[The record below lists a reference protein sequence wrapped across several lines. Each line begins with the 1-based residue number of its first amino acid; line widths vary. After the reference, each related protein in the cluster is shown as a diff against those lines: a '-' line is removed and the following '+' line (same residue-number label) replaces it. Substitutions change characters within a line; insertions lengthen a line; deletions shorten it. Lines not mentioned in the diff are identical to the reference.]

1 MADGPSI
8 IQYLE
13 AGLRAAGLRSR
24 VISSNLANLGTR
36 GFERSEV
43 RFEEL
48 LARATESGGQ
58 VDLDSVRPEILQ
70 PHNTPINEAGNDVD
84 LDVEIGELVKNSA
97 MSKVYLRTLAKM
109 YSQMELAMKDQV

>member
-1 MADGPSI
+1 MADGPGI

-13 AGLRAAGLRSR
+13 AGLRATGLRSQ
-24 VISSNLANLGTR
+24 VISSNLANLSTR

-43 RFEEL
+43 RFEDL
-48 LARATESGGQ
+48 LARAIEGGSPA
-58 VDLDSVRPEILQ
+58 DLGRIRPEVFQ
-70 PHNTPINEAGNDVD
+70 PHTTPVNDAGNDVD
-84 LDVEIGELVKNSA
+84 LDLEVGELVKNSA